1 MALVLIAPLTSVL
14 LGTTAE
20 LRASLVSPV
29 LCLSAVLVLT
39 ATVSLWLMLSPS
51 AAYRRWVERRDARAR

>member
-1 MALVLIAPLTSVL
+1 VALVLIAPLTSVL